1 MDVNKEGGKTIF
13 LQVMTNIPLPV
24 IFLPHEKRIIFGVFE
39 RNEVLNSTK
48 HTPEKLE
55 KINLVLLT
63 LRNGRRNGKGFLAL
77 DGPRQDCR
85 KNVKLLL
92 KINKVMD
99 NIVSY

>member
-39 RNEVLNSTK
+39 RNYVLNGTK
-48 HTPEKLE
+48 HTPGRFE

-63 LRNGRRNGKGFLAL
+63 LRNGRRNGKGFFASRRAPTGLS
-77 DGPRQDCR
+77 R
-85 KNVKLLL
+85 KSMEWTKNA
-92 KINKVMD
+92 
-99 NIVSY
+99 